1 MSSMPTES
9 ANLMPVTPRS
19 KPLDSPHAL
28 LRRVPGWIWQLVIAL
43 AIYAIVS
50 RFILAA
56 YENPD
61 VRFRIDLAPYFAE
74 PVAVQIHVVAAL
86 SAFFIGLTLLL
97 APKGFRLH
105 KTLGWGWVIAMAVT
119 AVSSF
124 FITGLMGTMYS
135 PIHAISAWTMIG
147 LPFGVAAARRKQ
159 IKKHRQQMTGMFI
172 GAMVIAGLFTF
183 LPGRLMWQI
192 FFTI

>member
-1 MSSMPTES
+1 MSTSSSQSVHLPAQTS
-9 ANLMPVTPRS
+9 ASNAV
-19 KPLDSPHAL
+19 DSPHAL

-61 VRFRIDLAPYFAE
+61 VRFRIDLAPYLTA
-74 PVAVQIHVVAAL
+74 PVAVQIHVVAAI

-119 AVSSF
+119 ALSSF